1 MPVFPGCQDRNWMLW
16 WPALNSG
23 FAELVQPFRSAS
35 ACAFTTTVISTVLLK
50 GVKCP
55 VITHVPLT
63 SSRAELNILPG
74 SYSRYYSTFFT
85 QPHQGLLAVLMQLCA
100 CLYASGL
107 ACGVLM
113 LITHQPLA
121 GRMISAVLSIS
132 GFHHNSGHTGGIEP
146 LPPSVIFRC
155 STSELTVKPELCAPF
170 RGADGSTY
178 DSSTSCVVLCQ

>member
-16 WPALNSG
+16 WPALVSG
-23 FAELVQPFRSAS
+23 IARNFDFIDAFHQYRFGIEQPVSEINGYIRVHDILCAHTGAYFATHSAS

-74 SYSRYYSTFFT
+74 SYSWYHSTFFT

-100 CLYASGL
+100 
-107 ACGVLM
+107 
-113 LITHQPLA
+113 
-121 GRMISAVLSIS
+121 
-132 GFHHNSGHTGGIEP
+132 
-146 LPPSVIFRC
+146 
-155 STSELTVKPELCAPF
+155 PF

-178 DSSTSCVVLCQ
+178 DSSTRLQDVVSVTSTP